1 VNNRVLNLF
10 ENACGSEKTF
20 KTHKHSLDKFFEW
33 CHKDD
38 ESFLLLG
45 KKDLEDLLQDYVL
58 YLKKKIKAGDLSP
71 NSVST
76 MFAGIFKF
84 LKYAR
89 KKFDK
94 ELILPLYPDSVKSG
108 GENAITTDQLKIL
121 LETTRNKRDR
131 AMVHFFASTG
141 ARPEAVCDLRLKDV
155 SEWRDGFLKVVL
167 YVGDNHEMITFLNP
181 EASDVFNDYQEW
193 RRNTKNENLTDESFA
208 FRTAPYNSKHIQPQK
223 MTTLTLSG
231 NMQRL
236 WKNSGIQRKKSGR
249 RYDLA
254 ATTSIRKR
262 FDTMLEF
269 NPKVSVGATEYLMDH
284 EGYLSG
290 KHYRRPTEEQV
301 FEACKAVS
309 VELMINDECRLQQE
323 IEKTK
328 DEETKHSQEIELL
341 KSKLRNVEIMLLE
354 LKSRKESGT

>member
-1 VNNRVLNLF
+1 
-10 ENACGSEKTF
+10 
-20 KTHKHSLDKFFEW
+20 
-33 CHKDD
+33 
-38 ESFLLLG
+38 
-45 KKDLEDLLQDYVL
+45 
-58 YLKKKIKAGDLSP
+58 
-71 NSVST
+71 
-76 MFAGIFKF
+76 
-84 LKYAR
+84 
-89 KKFDK
+89 
-94 ELILPLYPDSVKSG
+94 
-108 GENAITTDQLKIL
+108 
-121 LETTRNKRDR
+121 
-131 AMVHFFASTG
+131 
-141 ARPEAVCDLRLKDV
+141 
-155 SEWRDGFLKVVL
+155 
-167 YVGDNHEMITFLNP
+167 
-181 EASDVFNDYQEW
+181 
-193 RRNTKNENLTDESFA
+193 
-208 FRTAPYNSKHIQPQK
+208 
-223 MTTLTLSG
+223 
-231 NMQRL
+231 
-236 WKNSGIQRKKSGR
+236 
-249 RYDLA
+249 LA